1 MLNDYLVYICEAGNI
16 ELPASYQRR
25 RHKMPAVM
33 INKATAHSTMSTAA
47 RVLNIALW
55 MLQALLAVLFL
66 WHGQFMAFP
75 PADMVAMIN
84 ANMGSGLR
92 VFIGVA
98 EILAAAGLIL
108 PGLTRIL
115 PALTALAAAGLMI
128 VMSSA
133 TVFHLVRGETAS
145 AISAVVI
152 FLLVSVVAYTR
163 WKVAPIAA
171 RKRA

>member
-1 MLNDYLVYICEAGNI
+1 MR
-16 ELPASYQRR
+16 S
-25 RHKMPAVM
+25 MM
-33 INKATAHSTMSTAA
+33 MSTTGTPTTASTSA
-47 RVLNIALW
+47 RVANIALW
-55 MLQALLAVLFL
+55 ILQVLMAALFF

-84 ANMGSGLR
+84 ANIGPELR

-98 EILAAAGLIL
+98 EILAAVGLIL

-115 PALTALAAAGLMI
+115 PWLTALAAAGLMI

-133 TVFHLVRGETAS
+133 TVLHFYRGETAS
-145 AISAVVI
+145 GISAAVI
-152 FLLVSVVAYTR
+152 FVLVSVIAYTR

-171 RKRA
+171 RSRA

>member
-1 MLNDYLVYICEAGNI
+1 MRSMIMRKDGTTT
-16 ELPASYQRR
+16 
-25 RHKMPAVM
+25 AVR
-33 INKATAHSTMSTAA
+33 TSS

-55 MLQALLAVLFL
+55 ILQVLLAALFL
-66 WHGQFMAFP
+66 WHGQFMVFP

-84 ANMGSGLR
+84 ANIGPGLR

-108 PGLTRIL
+108 PGVTRIL
-115 PALTALAAAGLMI
+115 PFLTPLAAAGLMI
-128 VMSSA
+128 VMASA
-133 TVFHLVRGETAS
+133 SVFHLYRGETTS

-152 FLLVSVVAYTR
+152 LLLVSVVAYTR

>member
-1 MLNDYLVYICEAGNI
+1 M
-16 ELPASYQRR
+16 Q
-25 RHKMPAVM
+25 AVI
-33 INKATAHSTMSTAA
+33 INKVNPQSTTRTSI

-55 MLQALLAVLFL
+55 ILQLLMAALFF

-84 ANMGSGLR
+84 ENIGEGLR

-98 EILAAAGLIL
+98 DILAAIGLIL

-115 PALTALAAAGLMI
+115 PFLTALAAAGLMI

-133 TVFHLVRGETAS
+133 TVLHVYRGETS
-145 AISAVVI
+145 SGISAAVI
-152 FLLVSVVAYTR
+152 FLLVSVIAYTR
-163 WKVAPIAA
+163 WKVAPIAV
-171 RKRA
+171 RRRA

>member
-1 MLNDYLVYICEAGNI
+1 MRTV
-16 ELPASYQRR
+16 
-25 RHKMPAVM
+25 
-33 INKATAHSTMSTAA
+33 TMSNRSTNPTVRTST

-55 MLQALLAVLFL
+55 VLQVLMAALFF

-84 ANMGSGLR
+84 ANIGEGLR

-98 EILAAAGLIL
+98 EILAAVGLIL

-115 PALTALAAAGLMI
+115 PCLTAFAAAGLMI

-133 TVFHLVRGETAS
+133 TVLHFFRGETAS
-145 AISAVVI
+145 GISAAVI
-152 FLLVSVVAYTR
+152 FVLVSVLAYTR

-171 RKRA
+171 RRRA

>member
-1 MLNDYLVYICEAGNI
+1 MR
-16 ELPASYQRR
+16 S
-25 RHKMPAVM
+25 M
-33 INKATAHSTMSTAA
+33 TMSTVGTTTAVRTSS
-47 RVLNIALW
+47 RVLNVGLW
-55 MLQALLAVLFL
+55 ILQALLAALFL
-66 WHGQFMAFP
+66 WHGQFMVFP

-84 ANMGSGLR
+84 ANMGEGLR
-92 VFIGVA
+92 IFIGVA

-133 TVFHLVRGETAS
+133 SVFHLFRGETAS

-152 FLLVSVVAYTR
+152 LVLVTVVAYTR
-163 WKVAPIAA
+163 WKVAPIVP
-171 RKRA
+171 RGRA

>member
-1 MLNDYLVYICEAGNI
+1 
-16 ELPASYQRR
+16 
-25 RHKMPAVM
+25 
-33 INKATAHSTMSTAA
+33 
-47 RVLNIALW
+47 VLNIGLW
-55 MLQALLAVLFL
+55 ALQALLAALFL
-66 WHGQFMAFP
+66 WHGQFMVLP

-133 TVFHLVRGETAS
+133 TVFHLVRGEITS
-145 AISAVVI
+145 AISAAVI
-152 FLLVSVVAYTR
+152 FVLVTVVAYTR
-163 WKVAPIAA
+163 WKIAPITA
-171 RKRA
+171 RQRD

>member
-1 MLNDYLVYICEAGNI
+1 M
-16 ELPASYQRR
+16 
-25 RHKMPAVM
+25 M
-33 INKATAHSTMSTAA
+33 NKATSHSTVSTSA

-55 MLQALLAVLFL
+55 ILQALLAALFL
-66 WHGQFMAFP
+66 WHGQFMVFP

-84 ANMGSGLR
+84 ANIGEGLR

-98 EILAAAGLIL
+98 EILAAVGLIL

-115 PALTALAAAGLMI
+115 PSLTALAAVGLMI

-145 AISAVVI
+145 AISTVVI
-152 FLLVSVVAYTR
+152 LVLVSLVAYAR
-163 WKVAPIAA
+163 WKIAPITAHQLA
-171 RKRA
+171 

>member
-1 MLNDYLVYICEAGNI
+1 MRTV
-16 ELPASYQRR
+16 
-25 RHKMPAVM
+25 
-33 INKATAHSTMSTAA
+33 TMSNIGTNEVA
-47 RVLNIALW
+47 RTSSRVVNIALW
-55 MLQALLAVLFL
+55 ILQALLAALFL

-84 ANMGSGLR
+84 ENIGPGLR

-115 PALTALAAAGLMI
+115 PSLTAFAAAGLII

-133 TVFHLVRGETAS
+133 TVFHLVSGETAS
-145 AISAVVI
+145 AISTVVI
-152 FLLVSVVAYTR
+152 LLLVSVVAYTR

-171 RKRA
+171 RTRA